1 MAVMFPTNAKMGRA
15 CPSCGNPS
23 GVYVDRHGEHCVVCG
38 WHEGDR
44 PAPDP
49 DGGLPGVFG

>member
-1 MAVMFPTNAKMGRA
+1 MFPTNAKMGRA